1 MNYYRIRNLILF
13 CAIICLVIGMNL
25 LEINVLVLAY
35 LGDTIYENYVRR
47 FLINKGIPNV
57 DQLQKEAIS
66 YVSAKRQAYYLQEMM
81 NHNFLKEDEL
91 DVVKRARN
99 YKTTSHPKSCD
110 IITYKYATGLEA
122 LIGYLDLSKNKE
134 RIDEIMNFIFIQ

>member
-1 MNYYRIRNLILF
+1 MN
-13 CAIICLVIGMNL
+13 V

-35 LGDTIYENYVRR
+35 LGDTIYENYVRKY
-47 FLINKGIPNV
+47 LINKGIGNV
-57 DQLQKEAIS
+57 NDLQKEAIK
-66 YVSAKRQAYYLQEMM
+66 YVSAVSQAKYLTDMIDNNKLLDE
-81 NHNFLKEDEL
+81 EL

-122 LIGYLDLSKNKE
+122 LIGYLDLTNRKE
-134 RIDEIMNFIFIQ
+134 RIDEIMNLILSE

>member
-1 MNYYRIRNLILF
+1 MS
-13 CAIICLVIGMNL
+13 L

-35 LGDTIYENYVRR
+35 LGDTVYENYVRR
-47 FLINKGIPNV
+47 FLIQKGIGNV
-57 DQLQKEAIS
+57 NDLQREAIS
-66 YVSAKRQAYYLQEMM
+66 YVSATKQAFYLQKMLDSD
-81 NHNFLKEDEL
+81 FLSSEEV

-122 LIGYLDLSKNKE
+122 LIGYLELDGKRE
-134 RIDEIMNFIFIQ
+134 RIDEVMNFILGSVC

>member
-1 MNYYRIRNLILF
+1 MF
-13 CAIICLVIGMNL
+13 MNL

-47 FLINKGIPNV
+47 YLISLGIGNFN
-57 DQLQKEAIS
+57 DLQKEAVS
-66 YVSAKRQAYYLQEMM
+66 YVSAKNQAVFLQEMLDKE
-81 NHNFLKEDEL
+81 FLSEEEI

-99 YKTTSHPKSCD
+99 YKTTSHPKNCD

-122 LIGYLDLSKNKE
+122 LIGYLDLANKKE
-134 RIDEIMNFIFIQ
+134 RIDEIMNFILK

>member
-1 MNYYRIRNLILF
+1 MN
-13 CAIICLVIGMNL
+13 V

-47 FLINKGIPNV
+47 FLISKGIGNV
-57 DQLQKEAIS
+57 NDLQKEAVS
-66 YVSAKRQAYYLQEMM
+66 YVSATSQAKYLTSMM
-81 NHNFLKEDEL
+81 DNSFLSEEEL

-110 IITYKYATGLEA
+110 IITYKYAPGLEA
-122 LIGYLDLSKNKE
+122 LIGYLDLLDRKE
-134 RIDEIMNFIFIQ
+134 RVNEIMNFILSE